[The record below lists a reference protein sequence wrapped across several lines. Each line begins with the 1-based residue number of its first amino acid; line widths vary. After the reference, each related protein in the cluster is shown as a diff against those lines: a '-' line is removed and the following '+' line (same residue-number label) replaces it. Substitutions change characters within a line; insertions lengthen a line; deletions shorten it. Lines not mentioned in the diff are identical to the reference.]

1 MKDKR
6 IHYDT
11 YPWRLRLIHGG
22 GGHIK
27 IERKGRWVQIDPV
40 ERPETDAIV
49 VLTSA
54 VAERVQATW
63 ASAKAGVKPTVL
75 AADALLNWVQEAGPV
90 QALGTPALVDGLRIT
105 TLPYQAL
112 RTPPWELLRM
122 GPAKAMRQLAGQ
134 IRLPESPP
142 QIVEILFEDGSR
154 LLHLDLSIHRETP
167 SEWLDQVVSQF
178 AEPEWLLVGQP
189 MGEADALVQ
198 VLPRFKPRRVLVAEL
213 LNTERRRLGLPVEL
227 VTITRDRLLNAGLEA
242 HVFAP
247 QASYRFE

>member
-1 MKDKR
+1 
-6 IHYDT
+6 
-11 YPWRLRLIHGG
+11 
-22 GGHIK
+22 
-27 IERKGRWVQIDPV
+27 
-40 ERPETDAIV
+40 
-49 VLTSA
+49 
-54 VAERVQATW
+54 
-63 ASAKAGVKPTVL
+63 
-75 AADALLNWVQEAGPV
+75 
-90 QALGTPALVDGLRIT
+90 
-105 TLPYQAL
+105 
-112 RTPPWELLRM
+112 M

-154 LLHLDLSIHRETP
+154 LLHLDLSLHRETP

-189 MGEADALVQ
+189 MGEADALLQ
-198 VLPRFKPRRVLVAEL
+198 LLPRFKPRRVLVAEL

-227 VTITRDRLLNAGLEA
+227 VTLTRDRLLSAGLEA